1 VIFVLNNEGFYGIE
15 QMLVN
20 PCYYKNPSSNGAD
33 FYNELHNWNYDRL
46 AEVFGSAKI
55 PMVGVSIGTYQNLN
69 ALLKRLADL
78 NDPINKGPVL
88 VQVRLSRHDYP
99 RALAYNLE
107 KCP

>member
-1 VIFVLNNEGFYGIE
+1 
-15 QMLVN
+15 M
-20 PCYYKNPSSNGAD
+20 
-33 FYNELHNWNYDRL
+33 
-46 AEVFGSAKI
+46 
-55 PMVGVSIGTYQNLN
+55 N

-78 NDPINKGPVL
+78 NDPINQGPVL